1 MSKITTPP
9 EKKRL
14 SLELDR
20 RNTYGENDKSSR
32 KNIPKGRARVHRNER
47 RMVEQMLSHG
57 HVTAPNDEA
66 VAIENNVKT
75 KTRAKKLAGFKKHA
89 DAPLGETITRKLA
102 IRKRVASKA

>member
-1 MSKITTPP
+1 MSKITSPP

-32 KNIPKGRARVHRNER
+32 KNIPKSRARVHRNER

-66 VAIENNVKT
+66 VAIESNVKA
-75 KTRAKKLAGFKKHA
+75 KTRSKKLVGFKKCA
-89 DAPLGETITRKLA
+89 DTALGVTVAKKIAR
-102 IRKRVASKA
+102 RKRVASKA